1 MWSYN
6 YKNFDDLDE
15 VLEHHGIL
23 GMKWGVRRTQA
34 QLGYRYNS
42 SSGKK
47 KARSI
52 EEKAKEQ
59 AAKIKAKGKY
69 DAKVKKAQAKADAKI
84 AKAEEKAGIVK
95 KKSSSSTSTESS
107 SKPKDDI
114 LDLSKLSDEELKILN
129 ARKTMES
136 NLVKIMGTP
145 KSGVELQN
153 EQMKSR
159 IDNIKLQKELKQLTA
174 PEKSRGRKIADSMMK
189 DVLGPAAKDAGKK
202 LVGKFLDQQ
211 INKMF
216 GQDAK
221 KAKKEISNETKK
233 AGKEIKD
240 SINDAKESQA
250 KKDARK
256 DTKAAQKE
264 QRKQEKAAQK
274 ENQKQ
279 SDPEP
284 EVYGEGTSRR
294 DSSSKYNSSSFVD
307 AIFEEVGSTPVTST
321 AIVPYASSGKSY
333 IQKLEQRNQFL
344 LDDKHGG

>member
-6 YKNFDDLDE
+6 YENFDDSDE
-15 VLEHHGIL
+15 VLEHHGML

-114 LDLSKLSDEELKILN
+114 LDLSKLSDEELKSLN
-129 ARKTMES
+129 TRKTMES

-145 KSGVELQN
+145 KSGMELQN
-153 EQMKSR
+153 EQIKAR

-221 KAKKEISNETKK
+221 KAKKEIGNETKK

-256 DTKAAQKE
+256 DT
-264 QRKQEKAAQK
+264 KAAQK

-307 AIFEEVGSTPVTST
+307 TIFEEVGSTPVTST

>member
-6 YKNFDDLDE
+6 YENFDDSDE
-15 VLEHHGIL
+15 VLEHHGML

-52 EEKAKEQ
+52 EEKTKEQ

-114 LDLSKLSDEELKILN
+114 LDLSKLSDEELKSLN
-129 ARKTMES
+129 TRKTMES

-145 KSGVELQN
+145 KSGMELQN
-153 EQMKSR
+153 EQIKAR

-264 QRKQEKAAQK
+264 
-274 ENQKQ
+274 NQKQ